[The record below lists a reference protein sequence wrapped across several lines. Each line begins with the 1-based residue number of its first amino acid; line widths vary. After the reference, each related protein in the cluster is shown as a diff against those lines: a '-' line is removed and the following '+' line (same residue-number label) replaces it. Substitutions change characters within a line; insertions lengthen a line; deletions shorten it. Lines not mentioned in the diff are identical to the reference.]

1 MWEIIVRKTTCASNT
16 LALRNDL
23 CLLIVVTVCFGTCPS
38 LQSLST
44 SSFIGLEELVA
55 LLSTREACTLK
66 AFILFQLTLG
76 SVFACLLH
84 GVDLPMRF
92 LLPLESLLVL
102 LDMNILVRLVQVH
115 SLMPL
120 PNSL

>member
-1 MWEIIVRKTTCASNT
+1 
-16 LALRNDL
+16 
-23 CLLIVVTVCFGTCPS
+23 
-38 LQSLST
+38 
-44 SSFIGLEELVA
+44 
-55 LLSTREACTLK
+55 
-66 AFILFQLTLG
+66 
-76 SVFACLLH
+76 
-84 GVDLPMRF
+84 MRF